1 MSSCPNGF
9 APPDHTKAVSV
20 YSIHHIGPAQGGIML
35 SSGIIDLAIGLAFVF
50 GVAAALAS
58 VITEL
63 ISRFLGLR
71 GAYLL
76 KGLRELLDGTGVE
89 AVVNEAD
96 RDYDAMRGLV
106 TGSIPAGT
114 DVKIP
119 VGPPPPTADATP
131 PAPGTSSPT
140 TPDASTK
147 PARPVQMRAMSA
159 TGALLGSP
167 ILRSQGMTGDIFDRD
182 LVLKASR
189 FGPGVTGGSWRKP
202 RLGARRGL
210 PSYISAKSFGEA
222 VIDLLVPDAAGRTTM
237 TTIQDSLKNL
247 PADLPFTTS
256 LQSLATNAA
265 NDISRFSTSIENWY
279 DDHMDRVSGWYKRH
293 VAKIT
298 FVVGAILVILLNLN
312 TITIGRTLYSNSVVS
327 SAVSMVAASHPNCA
341 TGESQ
346 EQCLSSLQTDLSAVA
361 QAGLPI
367 GWPTVSACLVK
378 GASCNWWQQ
387 RGILNPNG
395 SSGWQLVL
403 VIIGFLLTILALT
416 PGAQFWFGLLVKL
429 GAIRSTG
436 PKPPTPAPAA
446 TTNTVVTLS
455 PEAPSP
461 H

>member
-1 MSSCPNGF
+1 
-9 APPDHTKAVSV
+9 
-20 YSIHHIGPAQGGIML
+20 ML

-50 GVAAALAS
+50 GVTAALVS

-106 TGSIPAGT
+106 TGSKPAGT

-119 VGPPPPTADATP
+119 VGPPPPAAGATP
-131 PAPGTSSPT
+131 SGPGTLSPT

-147 PARPVQMRAMSA
+147 AARPVQMRAMSA
-159 TGALLGSP
+159 AGALLGSP
-167 ILRSQGMTGDIFDRD
+167 ILRSQGMTGDIFNRD

-202 RLGARRGL
+202 RLGARRRL

-222 VIDLLVPDAAGRTTM
+222 VIDLLVPDAAGQTTM
-237 TTIQDSLKNL
+237 TTIQDSLKKL

-265 NDISRFSTSIENWY
+265 NDISRFRTSIENWY

-298 FVVGAILVILLNLN
+298 LLIGAILVVLLNINPL
-312 TITIGRTLYSNSVVS
+312 TIGRTLYTQSTVS
-327 SAVSMVAASHPNCA
+327 TAV
-341 TGESQ
+341 
-346 EQCLSSLQTDLSAVA
+346 SAVA
-361 QAGLPI
+361 AQSTKCSAGQSPQDCLSQLQGQLSAAATAGLPI
-367 GWPTVSACLVK
+367 GWGTVRDCAEPK
-378 GASCNWWQQ
+378 AQCNWLDQ
-387 RGILNPNG
+387 RGIFSRHG
-395 SSGWQLVL
+395 SSAWQFVLVL
-403 VIIGFLLTILALT
+403 IGFAIMIIALL
-416 PGAQFWFGLLVKL
+416 PGSQFWFGLLSKL
-429 GAIRSTG
+429 SSLRATG
-436 PKPPTPAPAA
+436 PKPA
-446 TTNTVVTLS
+446 TS
-455 PEAPSP
+455 AS
-461 H
+461 

>member
-1 MSSCPNGF
+1 
-9 APPDHTKAVSV
+9 
-20 YSIHHIGPAQGGIML
+20 ML

-50 GVAAALAS
+50 GVTAALAS

-119 VGPPPPTADATP
+119 VGPPPPAADATP
-131 PAPGTSSPT
+131 PAPGTPSPT
-140 TPDASTK
+140 TTPTMS
-147 PARPVQMRAMSA
+147 PPVQMRAMSA

-167 ILRSQGMTGDIFDRD
+167 ILRSQGMTGDIFNRD

-202 RLGARRGL
+202 RLGARRRL

-237 TTIQDSLKNL
+237 TTIQDSLKKL

-265 NDISRFSTSIENWY
+265 NDISRFRTSIENWY

-298 FVVGAILVILLNLN
+298 IAVGAILVILLNIN

-327 SAVSMVAASHPNCA
+327 SAVSMVAANHPNCA
-341 TGESQ
+341 KGESQ

-436 PKPPTPAPAA
+436 PKPPTPAPAT

-455 PEAPSP
+455 PEAPP
-461 H
+461 PL

>member
-1 MSSCPNGF
+1 
-9 APPDHTKAVSV
+9 
-20 YSIHHIGPAQGGIML
+20 ML
-35 SSGIIDLAIGLAFVF
+35 SSGIIDLAIGLAFFF
-50 GVAAALAS
+50 GVTAALAS

-89 AVVNEAD
+89 AIVNEAD

-114 DVKIP
+114 DVVP
-119 VGPPPPTADATP
+119 VGPLPPAADATP
-131 PAPGTSSPT
+131 PAPGTPPPTT
-140 TPDASTK
+140 TPDVSTK
-147 PARPVQMRAMSA
+147 PAGPVQMRAISA

-167 ILRSQGMTGDIFDRD
+167 ILRSQGMTGDISNRD

-202 RLGARRGL
+202 RLGARRSL

-237 TTIQDSLKNL
+237 TTIQDSLKKL

-265 NDISRFSTSIENWY
+265 NDISRFRTSIENWY
-279 DDHMDRVSGWYKRH
+279 DDHMDRVSGWYKRY

-298 FVVGAILVILLNLN
+298 IAVGAILILLLNIN

-327 SAVSMVAASHPNCA
+327 SAVSMVAANHPNCA
-341 TGESQ
+341 KGEPQ

-436 PKPPTPAPAA
+436 PKPPTPAPAT

-455 PEAPSP
+455 PEAPP
-461 H
+461 PL

>member
-1 MSSCPNGF
+1 
-9 APPDHTKAVSV
+9 
-20 YSIHHIGPAQGGIML
+20 
-35 SSGIIDLAIGLAFVF
+35 
-50 GVAAALAS
+50 
-58 VITEL
+58 
-63 ISRFLGLR
+63 
-71 GAYLL
+71 
-76 KGLRELLDGTGVE
+76 
-89 AVVNEAD
+89 
-96 RDYDAMRGLV
+96 
-106 TGSIPAGT
+106 
-114 DVKIP
+114 
-119 VGPPPPTADATP
+119 
-131 PAPGTSSPT
+131 
-140 TPDASTK
+140 
-147 PARPVQMRAMSA
+147 MRAMSA

-167 ILRSQGMTGDIFDRD
+167 ILRSQGMTGDIFNRD

-202 RLGARRGL
+202 RLGARRSL

-237 TTIQDSLKNL
+237 TTIQDSLKKL

-265 NDISRFSTSIENWY
+265 NDITRFRTSIENWY
-279 DDHMDRVSGWYKRH
+279 DDHMDRVSGWYKRY

-298 FVVGAILVILLNLN
+298 IAVGAILVILLNIN

-327 SAVSMVAASHPNCA
+327 SAVSMVAANHPNCA
-341 TGESQ
+341 KGESQ

-436 PKPPTPAPAA
+436 PKPPTPAPAT

-455 PEAPSP
+455 PEAPP
-461 H
+461 PL

>member
-1 MSSCPNGF
+1 
-9 APPDHTKAVSV
+9 
-20 YSIHHIGPAQGGIML
+20 ML
-35 SSGIIDLAIGLAFVF
+35 SSGIIDLAIGLALVF
-50 GVAAALAS
+50 GVTAALAS

-89 AVVNEAD
+89 TVVNEAD

-106 TGSIPAGT
+106 TGSISAGT
-114 DVKIP
+114 DVKKP
-119 VGPPPPTADATP
+119 AGPPPPAADATP
-131 PAPGTSSPT
+131 SPTT

-147 PARPVQMRAMSA
+147 PARPVQTRAISA

-167 ILRSQGMTGDIFDRD
+167 ILRSQGMTGDISNRD

-189 FGPGVTGGSWRKP
+189 FGPGVNGGSWRKP
-202 RLGARRGL
+202 RLGARRSL
-210 PSYISAKSFGEA
+210 PSYISARSFGEA

-237 TTIQDSLKNL
+237 TTIQDSLKKL

-265 NDISRFSTSIENWY
+265 NDISRFRTSIENWY
-279 DDHMDRVSGWYKRH
+279 DDHMDRVSGWYKRY

-298 FVVGAILVILLNLN
+298 IAVGAILVILLNIN

-327 SAVSMVAASHPNCA
+327 SAVSMVAANHPNCA
-341 TGESQ
+341 KGESQ

-395 SSGWQLVL
+395 SSAWQLVL

-436 PKPPTPAPAA
+436 PKPPTPASAT

-455 PEAPSP
+455 PEAPP
-461 H
+461 PL

>member
-1 MSSCPNGF
+1 
-9 APPDHTKAVSV
+9 
-20 YSIHHIGPAQGGIML
+20 ML

-50 GVAAALAS
+50 GVTAALVS

-106 TGSIPAGT
+106 TGSKPAGT

-119 VGPPPPTADATP
+119 VGPPPPAAGATP
-131 PAPGTSSPT
+131 PGPGTLSPT

-147 PARPVQMRAMSA
+147 AARPVQMRAMSA
-159 TGALLGSP
+159 AGALLGSP
-167 ILRSQGMTGDIFDRD
+167 ILRSQGMTGDIFNRD

-202 RLGARRGL
+202 RLGARRRL

-222 VIDLLVPDAAGRTTM
+222 VIDLLVPDAAGQTTM
-237 TTIQDSLKNL
+237 TTIQDSLKKL

-265 NDISRFSTSIENWY
+265 NDISRFRTSIENWY

-298 FVVGAILVILLNLN
+298 IAVGAILVILLNIN

-327 SAVSMVAASHPNCA
+327 SAVSTVAANHPNCA
-341 TGESQ
+341 KGEPQ

-367 GWPTVSACLVK
+367 GWPTVSACLVT

-387 RGILNPNG
+387 RGILNPHGN
-395 SSGWQLVL
+395 SGWQLVL

-436 PKPPTPAPAA
+436 PKPPTPAPAT

-461 H
+461 LWGRPAGRWRARRGR

>member
-1 MSSCPNGF
+1 
-9 APPDHTKAVSV
+9 
-20 YSIHHIGPAQGGIML
+20 ML

-50 GVAAALAS
+50 GVTAALAS

-76 KGLRELLDGTGVE
+76 KGLRELLDGTGGE
-89 AVVNEAD
+89 TVVNEAD

-114 DVKIP
+114 DVKIS
-119 VGPPPPTADATP
+119 VGPPPPTADATT
-131 PAPGTSSPT
+131 PAPGT
-140 TPDASTK
+140 
-147 PARPVQMRAMSA
+147 PVQMRAMSA

-167 ILRSQGMTGDIFDRD
+167 ILRSQGMTGDISNRD

-189 FGPGVTGGSWRKP
+189 FGSGVTGGSWRKP
-202 RLGARRGL
+202 RLGARRSL

-237 TTIQDSLKNL
+237 TTIQDSLKKL
-247 PADLPFTTS
+247 PADLPFTAS

-265 NDISRFSTSIENWY
+265 NDISRFRTSIENWY

-298 FVVGAILVILLNLN
+298 IAAGAILVILLNIN

-327 SAVSMVAASHPNCA
+327 SAVSMVAANHPNCA
-341 TGESQ
+341 KGESQ

-378 GASCNWWQQ
+378 GVSCNWWQQ

-436 PKPPTPAPAA
+436 PKPPTPAPAT

-455 PEAPSP
+455 REAPP
-461 H
+461 PL

>member
-1 MSSCPNGF
+1 
-9 APPDHTKAVSV
+9 
-20 YSIHHIGPAQGGIML
+20 ML

-50 GVAAALAS
+50 GVTAALAS

-89 AVVNEAD
+89 TVVNEAD
-96 RDYDAMRGLV
+96 RDYNAMRGLV
-106 TGSIPAGT
+106 TGPSPAGT

-119 VGPPPPTADATP
+119 VGPLPPAADATR

-140 TPDASTK
+140 TTSDASTK
-147 PARPVQMRAMSA
+147 PPRPVQTRAMSA

-167 ILRSQGMTGDIFDRD
+167 ILRSQGMTRDILNRN

-189 FGPGVTGGSWRKP
+189 FGPGVNGGSWRKP
-202 RLGARRGL
+202 RLGARRSL

-222 VIDLLVPDAAGRTTM
+222 VIDLIVPDAAGQTTM
-237 TTIQDSLKNL
+237 TTIQDSLKKL

-265 NDISRFSTSIENWY
+265 NDISRFRTSIENWY

-298 FVVGAILVILLNLN
+298 IAVGAILVILLNIN

-327 SAVSMVAASHPNCA
+327 SAVSMVAANHPNCA
-341 TGESQ
+341 KGEPQ

-395 SSGWQLVL
+395 NSAWQLVL

-436 PKPPTPAPAA
+436 PKPPTSAPAT

-455 PEAPSP
+455 PEAPP
-461 H
+461 PL

>member
-1 MSSCPNGF
+1 
-9 APPDHTKAVSV
+9 
-20 YSIHHIGPAQGGIML
+20 ML

-50 GVAAALAS
+50 GVTAALAS

-89 AVVNEAD
+89 TVVNEAD

-114 DVKIP
+114 DVVP
-119 VGPPPPTADATP
+119 VAPPPPAADATH
-131 PAPGTSSPT
+131 PAPGTPSPTT

-167 ILRSQGMTGDIFDRD
+167 ILRSQGMTGDISNRD

-189 FGPGVTGGSWRKP
+189 FGPGVTGGSWRNP
-202 RLGARRGL
+202 RLGARRRL

-237 TTIQDSLKNL
+237 TTIQDSLKKL

-256 LQSLATNAA
+256 LQSLATNAG
-265 NDISRFSTSIENWY
+265 NDIGRFRTSIENWY

-298 FVVGAILVILLNLN
+298 IAVGAILVILLNIN

-327 SAVSMVAASHPNCA
+327 SAVSMVAANHPNCA
-341 TGESQ
+341 KGEPQ

-367 GWPTVSACLVK
+367 GWPTVSACFVK
-378 GASCNWWQQ
+378 GASCNWWKQ

-436 PKPPTPAPAA
+436 PKPPTPAPAT

-455 PEAPSP
+455 PEAPP
-461 H
+461 PL

>member
-1 MSSCPNGF
+1 
-9 APPDHTKAVSV
+9 
-20 YSIHHIGPAQGGIML
+20 ML

-50 GVAAALAS
+50 GVTTALAS

-114 DVKIP
+114 DVKIS
-119 VGPPPPTADATP
+119 VGPPPPAADATL
-131 PAPGTSSPT
+131 PAPGTPS
-140 TPDASTK
+140 
-147 PARPVQMRAMSA
+147 RAMSA

-167 ILRSQGMTGDIFDRD
+167 ILRSQGMTGDIFNRD

-202 RLGARRGL
+202 RLGARRSL
-210 PSYISAKSFGEA
+210 PSYISARSFGEA

-237 TTIQDSLKNL
+237 TTIQDSLKKL

-265 NDISRFSTSIENWY
+265 NDISRFRTSIENWY

-298 FVVGAILVILLNLN
+298 IAVGAILVILLNIN

-327 SAVSMVAASHPNCA
+327 SAVSTVAANPPSCA
-341 TGESQ
+341 KGETQ
-346 EQCLSSLQTDLSAVA
+346 EQCLSRLQTD
-361 QAGLPI
+361 
-367 GWPTVSACLVK
+367 
-378 GASCNWWQQ
+378 
-387 RGILNPNG
+387 
-395 SSGWQLVL
+395 
-403 VIIGFLLTILALT
+403 
-416 PGAQFWFGLLVKL
+416 
-429 GAIRSTG
+429 G
-436 PKPPTPAPAA
+436 P
-446 TTNTVVTLS
+446 
-455 PEAPSP
+455 
-461 H
+461 

>member
-1 MSSCPNGF
+1 
-9 APPDHTKAVSV
+9 
-20 YSIHHIGPAQGGIML
+20 ML

-50 GVAAALAS
+50 GVTAALAS

-106 TGSIPAGT
+106 TGSRPAGT

-119 VGPPPPTADATP
+119 VGPPAPAADATP
-131 PAPGTSSPT
+131 PAPGTPS
-140 TPDASTK
+140 
-147 PARPVQMRAMSA
+147 RAMSA

-167 ILRSQGMTGDIFDRD
+167 ILRSQGMTGDIFNRD

-202 RLGARRGL
+202 RLGARRRL

-237 TTIQDSLKNL
+237 TTIQDSLKKL

-265 NDISRFSTSIENWY
+265 NDISRFRTSIENWY

-298 FVVGAILVILLNLN
+298 IAVGAILVILLNIN

-327 SAVSMVAASHPNCA
+327 SAVSMVAANHPNCA
-341 TGESQ
+341 KGESQ
-346 EQCLSSLQTDLSAVA
+346 EQCLSGLQTDLSAVA

-387 RGILNPNG
+387 RGILNPTG
-395 SSGWQLVL
+395 RSGWQLVL

-436 PKPPTPAPAA
+436 PKPPTPAPAT
-446 TTNTVVTLS
+446 TTNRVVTLS
-455 PEAPSP
+455 PEAPP
-461 H
+461 PLRGRPAGRRRARRGG

>member
-1 MSSCPNGF
+1 
-9 APPDHTKAVSV
+9 
-20 YSIHHIGPAQGGIML
+20 ML

-50 GVAAALAS
+50 GVTAALAS

-119 VGPPPPTADATP
+119 VGPPPPAADATP
-131 PAPGTSSPT
+131 PAPGTPPPTT

-147 PARPVQMRAMSA
+147 PAGPVQMRAISA

-167 ILRSQGMTGDIFDRD
+167 ILRSQGMTGDIFSRD

-202 RLGARRGL
+202 RLGARRRL

-237 TTIQDSLKNL
+237 TTIQDSLKKL

-256 LQSLATNAA
+256 LQSLATNAS
-265 NDISRFSTSIENWY
+265 NDIGRFRTSIENWY

-298 FVVGAILVILLNLN
+298 IAVGAILVILLNIN
-312 TITIGRTLYSNSVVS
+312 TITIGRALYSNSIVS
-327 SAVSMVAASHPNCA
+327 SAVSTVAANHPNCA
-341 TGESQ
+341 QGEPQ

-436 PKPPTPAPAA
+436 PKPPTPAPTT

-455 PEAPSP
+455 PEAPP
-461 H
+461 PL

>member
-1 MSSCPNGF
+1 
-9 APPDHTKAVSV
+9 
-20 YSIHHIGPAQGGIML
+20 ML

-50 GVAAALAS
+50 GVTAALTS

-89 AVVNEAD
+89 AVVNEAG
-96 RDYDAMRGLV
+96 RDYDAIRGLV

-114 DVKIP
+114 DVEIP
-119 VGPPPPTADATP
+119 VGPPPAAAAATP
-131 PAPGTSSPT
+131 PVPGTPSPT
-140 TPDASTK
+140 TAPDASAK
-147 PARPVQMRAMSA
+147 PARQMRAMSV

-167 ILRSQGMTGDIFDRD
+167 ILRSQGMTGNIFNRD
-182 LVLKASR
+182 LVVKASR
-189 FGPGVTGGSWRKP
+189 FGPGVTGGSWRNP
-202 RLGARRGL
+202 RLGARRRL

-222 VIDLLVPDAAGRTTM
+222 VIDLLVPDPAGQTTM
-237 TTIQDSLKNL
+237 TTIQDGLKTL
-247 PADLPFTTS
+247 PAGLPFTTS

-265 NDISRFSTSIENWY
+265 NDITRFRTSIESWY

-298 FVVGAILVILLNLN
+298 IAVGAILVILLNIN
-312 TITIGRTLYSNSVVS
+312 TITIGRTLYSNSAVS
-327 SAVSMVAASHPNCA
+327 SAVSTVAANHPNCA
-341 TGESQ
+341 KDETQ
-346 EQCLSSLQTDLSAVA
+346 EQCLSSLRTDLSAVA

-367 GWPTVSACLVK
+367 GWPTVSACLVT

-387 RGILNPNG
+387 RGILNPQGN
-395 SSGWQLVL
+395 SGWQLVL
-403 VIIGFLLTILALT
+403 VLIGFLLTILALT

-436 PKPPTPAPAA
+436 PKPPTPAPA
-446 TTNTVVTLS
+446 TTANTVVTLS
-455 PEAPSP
+455 PEAPP
-461 H
+461 PP

>member
-1 MSSCPNGF
+1 
-9 APPDHTKAVSV
+9 
-20 YSIHHIGPAQGGIML
+20 ML

-50 GVAAALAS
+50 GVTAALAS

-89 AVVNEAD
+89 TVVNEAD

-114 DVKIP
+114 NVIP

-131 PAPGTSSPT
+131 PAPGTPSPT

-147 PARPVQMRAMSA
+147 LARPVQMRAMSV

-167 ILRSQGMTGDIFDRD
+167 ILRSQGMTGDISNRD

-189 FGPGVTGGSWRKP
+189 FGPGVTSGSWRKP
-202 RLGARRGL
+202 RLGARRSL

-237 TTIQDSLKNL
+237 TTIQDSLKKL

-265 NDISRFSTSIENWY
+265 NDITRFRTSIENWY
-279 DDHMDRVSGWYKRH
+279 DDHMDRVSGWYKRY

-298 FVVGAILVILLNLN
+298 IAVGAILVILLNIN

-327 SAVSMVAASHPNCA
+327 SAVSMVAANHPNCA

-346 EQCLSSLQTDLSAVA
+346 EQCLSNLQTDLSAVA

-367 GWPTVSACLVK
+367 GWPTVSACLAK

-436 PKPPTPAPAA
+436 PKPPTPAPAT

-455 PEAPSP
+455 PEAPP
-461 H
+461 PL

>member
-1 MSSCPNGF
+1 
-9 APPDHTKAVSV
+9 
-20 YSIHHIGPAQGGIML
+20 ML

-50 GVAAALAS
+50 GVTAALAS

-89 AVVNEAD
+89 TVVNEAD

-114 DVKIP
+114 DVVP
-119 VGPPPPTADATP
+119 VAPPPPAADATH
-131 PAPGTSSPT
+131 PAPGTPSPT
-140 TPDASTK
+140 TTLDASTK
-147 PARPVQMRAMSA
+147 PAGPVQMRAMSA

-167 ILRSQGMTGDIFDRD
+167 ILRSQGMTGDISNRD

-202 RLGARRGL
+202 RLGARRRL

-237 TTIQDSLKNL
+237 TTIQDSLKKL

-256 LQSLATNAA
+256 LQSLATNAG
-265 NDISRFSTSIENWY
+265 NDISRFRTSIENWY

-298 FVVGAILVILLNLN
+298 IAVGAILVILLNIN

-327 SAVSMVAASHPNCA
+327 SAVSTVAANHSNCA
-341 TGESQ
+341 KGEPQ

-378 GASCNWWQQ
+378 GASCKWWQQ

-436 PKPPTPAPAA
+436 PKPPTPAPAT

-455 PEAPSP
+455 PEAPP
-461 H
+461 PL

>member
-1 MSSCPNGF
+1 
-9 APPDHTKAVSV
+9 
-20 YSIHHIGPAQGGIML
+20 ML

-50 GVAAALAS
+50 GVTAALAS

-119 VGPPPPTADATP
+119 VGPPAPAADATP
-131 PAPGTSSPT
+131 LAPGAPSSTT

-147 PARPVQMRAMSA
+147 PARPVRAMSA

-167 ILRSQGMTGDIFDRD
+167 ILRSQGMTGDISNRD

-202 RLGARRGL
+202 RLGARRRL

-237 TTIQDSLKNL
+237 TTIQDSLKKL

-265 NDISRFSTSIENWY
+265 NDISRFRTSIENWY

-298 FVVGAILVILLNLN
+298 IAVGAILVILLNIN

-327 SAVSMVAASHPNCA
+327 SAVSMVAANHPNCA
-341 TGESQ
+341 KGESQ

-378 GASCNWWQQ
+378 GASCSWWQQ

-395 SSGWQLVL
+395 SSAWQLVL

-436 PKPPTPAPAA
+436 PKPPTPAPAT
-446 TTNTVVTLS
+446 TTNTVMTLS
-455 PEAPSP
+455 PETPP
-461 H
+461 PL

>member
-1 MSSCPNGF
+1 
-9 APPDHTKAVSV
+9 
-20 YSIHHIGPAQGGIML
+20 ML

-50 GVAAALAS
+50 GVTAALAS

-76 KGLRELLDGTGVE
+76 KGLRELLDGTDVE

-96 RDYDAMRGLV
+96 RDYNAMRGLV

-114 DVKIP
+114 DVIP
-119 VGPPPPTADATP
+119 AGPPPPAADATP
-131 PAPGTSSPT
+131 PAPGTPS
-140 TPDASTK
+140 
-147 PARPVQMRAMSA
+147 RPMSA
-159 TGALLGSP
+159 TSALLGSP

-202 RLGARRGL
+202 RLGARRSL

-237 TTIQDSLKNL
+237 TTIQDSLKKL

-265 NDISRFSTSIENWY
+265 NDISRFRTSIENWY

-298 FVVGAILVILLNLN
+298 IAVGAILVILLNIN

-327 SAVSMVAASHPNCA
+327 SAVSMVAANHPDCA
-341 TGESQ
+341 KGESQ
-346 EQCLSSLQTDLSAVA
+346 EQCLSGLQTDLSAVA

-367 GWPTVSACLVK
+367 GWPTVSACLAK

-436 PKPPTPAPAA
+436 PKPPTPAPAT

-455 PEAPSP
+455 PEAPP
-461 H
+461 PLRGRPAGRWRARRGR

>member
-1 MSSCPNGF
+1 
-9 APPDHTKAVSV
+9 
-20 YSIHHIGPAQGGIML
+20 ML

-50 GVAAALAS
+50 GVTAALAS

-106 TGSIPAGT
+106 TGSRPAGT
-114 DVKIP
+114 DVTIP
-119 VGPPPPTADATP
+119 VGPPAPAADATP
-131 PAPGTSSPT
+131 PAPGTPS
-140 TPDASTK
+140 
-147 PARPVQMRAMSA
+147 RAMSA

-202 RLGARRGL
+202 RLGARRRL

-237 TTIQDSLKNL
+237 TTIQDSLKKL

-265 NDISRFSTSIENWY
+265 NDISRFRTSIENWY

-298 FVVGAILVILLNLN
+298 IAVGAILVILLNIN

-327 SAVSMVAASHPNCA
+327 SAVSMVAANHPDCA
-341 TGESQ
+341 KGESQ
-346 EQCLSSLQTDLSAVA
+346 EQCLSGLQTDLSAVA
-361 QAGLPI
+361 QVGLPI

-436 PKPPTPAPAA
+436 PKPPTPAPAT

-455 PEAPSP
+455 PETPLP
-461 H
+461 L